1 MKNEG
6 IKHGINFDCKCNN
19 EPYMCNECRELL
31 DTHDYYC
38 DLCNPSITEQE
49 MIEEK
54 IEKEK

>member
-31 DTHDYYC
+31 DTHDDYC
-38 DLCNPSITEQE
+38 DLCNPSIAEL
-49 MIEEK
+49 EK
-54 IEKEK
+54 IEEEK